1 MTVSVVVVVVVRL
14 RRSSL
19 WGESGCVD
27 IGVVVV
33 VALAVAFLVLWFAA
47 LAGLSKK
54 PDKPCFLG
62 LLLAVPLLVL
72 FLL

>member
-1 MTVSVVVVVVVRL
+1 MAMITVVVSVVGVVR

-19 WGESGCVD
+19 WGESGVD

-33 VALAVAFLVLWFAA
+33 VVVAAATTA

-54 PDKPCFLG
+54 PVNKPCFL
-62 LLLAVPLLVL
+62 PLLL
-72 FLL
+72 FLLLRDDDS